1 MCNFEAFFSFFY
13 IFCLSV
19 LAVRLYKRKP
29 LIFVLRKMACKYHFR
44 QMFQQILCLHWYMN
58 YSTQNKTDSA
68 WITKPVHCLIYSA
81 IGAFLLYVCICRLT
95 ASLYERSRQPR
106 GLLPGHQ
113 PTTLILTVKR
123 LLRHKSSLMQS
134 VKNGLSLIWNR
145 CGFRPAKCGS
155 RSGKVRFQVRV
166 VAVYIPAYTPVCE

>member
-123 LLRHKSSLMQS
+123 LLRHKSSLHY
-134 VKNGLSLIWNR
+134 
-145 CGFRPAKCGS
+145 AEY
-155 RSGKVRFQVRV
+155 RSDSH
-166 VAVYIPAYTPVCE
+166 APAYTMHKFGQFKLLRDALFTKMMLF

>member
-44 QMFQQILCLHWYMN
+44 QMFQQILCLHW
-58 YSTQNKTDSA
+58 
-68 WITKPVHCLIYSA
+68 
-81 IGAFLLYVCICRLT
+81 RLT

-123 LLRHKSSLMQS
+123 LLRHKSSLHY
-134 VKNGLSLIWNR
+134 
-145 CGFRPAKCGS
+145 AEY
-155 RSGKVRFQVRV
+155 RSDSH
-166 VAVYIPAYTPVCE
+166 APAYTMHKFGQFKLLRDALFTKMMLF